1 MLSERAGRGE
11 GNSAAIGVPEGK
23 FFRMQQQAVCGSK
36 RFAFGV
42 KLVAE
47 DHMANRFHMHAQL
60 VRAARQGKEPQPGRA
75 LAAIEHLPACLRG
88 LAVLVIDT
96 MTRLVV
102 GINRQRQVDEPFVF
116 FNVPQTMAI

>member
-60 VRAARQGKEPQPGRA
+60 VRAARQGKSRSRVVRSLRSSTCQRVCAG
-75 LAAIEHLPACLRG
+75 LPCS
-88 LAVLVIDT
+88 
-96 MTRLVV
+96 
-102 GINRQRQVDEPFVF
+102 
-116 FNVPQTMAI
+116 